1 MKIGD
6 KVRFLNDVGGGIITG
21 FQDKN
26 TVLVCGDDGFEIPTL
41 VKDVVVIDTDDY
53 NIAKKVSKTP
63 KPKPAAEERKT
74 TSVKQALAV
83 ADDEEEEE
91 ETDPADLELSY
102 RPMAQ
107 ERRGANELNLLLAFV
122 PRKPKAMSDT
132 PFEAYLVNDCNYYV
146 HYSMLSYADNACTL
160 RHEGEIAPN
169 TKIFLEEFTHNDL
182 HTWERITLQ
191 TLAFKRDKLFLPKPV
206 MSINLR
212 IDGTKFYKLHAF
224 QPNMFFNAPALI
236 YEVIKNDK
244 AARDFFVDADEL
256 REAMQTPQTFMT
268 GNEAAPLSGAERRAT
283 DNARKR
289 SAANEPLVI
298 DLHAHELLD
307 TMVGLAP
314 KDILDY
320 QLKVFHDTM
329 RAELKHKGRRIVFI
343 HGKGDG
349 VLRNALIKELTR
361 HYAQANYQDAS
372 FREYGYGATLVTIG

>member
-1 MKIGD
+1 M
-6 KVRFLNDVGGGIITG
+6 GGGIITG

-63 KPKPAAEERKT
+63 KPKPAAEERKA

-122 PRKPKAMSDT
+122 PRKPKAISDT

-160 RHEGEIAPN
+160 RHEGEIARN

-268 GNEAAPLSGAERRAT
+268 GNEAAPLSSTNVGPPTTHASVRQPTSRWSSTSMPTNCSTPWWALRPRTSWIISSRCFTTPCAPNSNTRVAASCSFTAKAT
-283 DNARKR
+283 
-289 SAANEPLVI
+289 VCC
-298 DLHAHELLD
+298 
-307 TMVGLAP
+307 
-314 KDILDY
+314 
-320 QLKVFHDTM
+320 
-329 RAELKHKGRRIVFI
+329 
-343 HGKGDG
+343 
-349 VLRNALIKELTR
+349 
-361 HYAQANYQDAS
+361 
-372 FREYGYGATLVTIG
+372 ATP

>member
-63 KPKPAAEERKT
+63 KPKPATEERKA

-244 AARDFFVDADEL
+244 AARDF
-256 REAMQTPQTFMT
+256 
-268 GNEAAPLSGAERRAT
+268 LSMPTNCAKPC
-283 DNARKR
+283 KR
-289 SAANEPLVI
+289 
-298 DLHAHELLD
+298 
-307 TMVGLAP
+307 P
-314 KDILDY
+314 KL
-320 QLKVFHDTM
+320 
-329 RAELKHKGRRIVFI
+329 
-343 HGKGDG
+343 
-349 VLRNALIKELTR
+349 
-361 HYAQANYQDAS
+361 S
-372 FREYGYGATLVTIG
+372 

>member
-63 KPKPAAEERKT
+63 KPKPAAEERKA

-182 HTWERITLQ
+182 HT
-191 TLAFKRDKLFLPKPV
+191 
-206 MSINLR
+206 
-212 IDGTKFYKLHAF
+212 
-224 QPNMFFNAPALI
+224 
-236 YEVIKNDK
+236 
-244 AARDFFVDADEL
+244 
-256 REAMQTPQTFMT
+256 
-268 GNEAAPLSGAERRAT
+268 
-283 DNARKR
+283 
-289 SAANEPLVI
+289 
-298 DLHAHELLD
+298 
-307 TMVGLAP
+307 
-314 KDILDY
+314 
-320 QLKVFHDTM
+320 
-329 RAELKHKGRRIVFI
+329 
-343 HGKGDG
+343 
-349 VLRNALIKELTR
+349 
-361 HYAQANYQDAS
+361 
-372 FREYGYGATLVTIG
+372 